1 MTSGRSLLSARR
13 AANQIE
19 KFFARRF
26 AHAAI
31 CKLRGAYSAIG
42 VRLIASFP
50 PAGPALLGTRSS
62 GASPGIRVSR
72 SGCSPA
78 NKIQRACAA
87 VGQQKTLRSVWLG
100 RVRKRTVDLASQAGP
115 LPRAGQELS
124 IGRRPFDSLVNFSCP
139 YRIIWFTPFRD
150 TLLFA
155 RARDIRLRFVNVK
168 ARCERSVGSA

>member
-1 MTSGRSLLSARR
+1 MRGSSPRMTSGRSLLSARR

-72 SGCSPA
+72 SGFRRAIFKDTSD
-78 NKIQRACAA
+78 NKKPSGAL
-87 VGQQKTLRSVWLG
+87 GLG
-100 RVRKRTVDLASQAGP
+100 RVRDERTVDLAVQAGP
-115 LPRAGQELS
+115 LPNLKHALS
-124 IGRRPFDSLVNFSCP
+124 IGRRPFARSAWFSCP
-139 YRIIWFTPFRD
+139 YGIIWFTVFRKHD
-150 TLLFA
+150 VREGAGHTP
-155 RARDIRLRFVNVK
+155 K
-168 ARCERSVGSA
+168 AGGCQRREV